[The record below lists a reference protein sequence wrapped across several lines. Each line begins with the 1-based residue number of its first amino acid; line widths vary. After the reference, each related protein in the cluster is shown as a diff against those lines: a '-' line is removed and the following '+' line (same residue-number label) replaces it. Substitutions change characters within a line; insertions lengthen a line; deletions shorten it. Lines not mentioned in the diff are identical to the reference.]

1 MLTVLAAVVL
11 ATAPGALLSLGLP
24 AGRDRWAAWA
34 AAPALTLGLTGIAMG
49 WLPRLG
55 LPHGAGAVLVGEA
68 ALAAVVVLAARLR
81 QRRRPARP
89 WGPVRRRRP
98 GTPDLVCLGVP
109 VALALTLGVL
119 LLGGFA
125 APPGWDAMNHALL
138 TRNILQ
144 TGSAAVAS
152 ACTSGYLHPVVSCA
166 FYPLAADVSWAQA
179 ALLTGGPVSSAMA
192 AWAVVVGPV
201 QLVTAVYACVRVLGG
216 RPVVAGAA
224 AAATTLVGPL
234 YAAMLTGRA
243 PEQAGPGLSVAVALL
258 VALAVRGRHPLRL
271 GLLAGMGV
279 AGIVLTHTYDVLFA
293 AVLAAGLLMWVHGRL
308 TARSA
313 AWTLGA
319 VAATTVVGP
328 GAVRGHAAR
337 RRRRARGHPAADA
350 GPARQGV
357 DLLGDRPAALRPAR
371 LPRPGWQPRVL
382 QMAPVQVAAVGGG
395 HLPARL
401 TPLPGAPPAAVGASV
416 AAGVRRLDRHRH
428 LDLGVGLDVVAAA
441 VRALVRHPRARPHDG
456 PARLRRP
463 GRRRRLRA
471 RHGAAPAGRSRLLR
485 RRPRARRRRA
495 PPGSASPAGS
505 AAAAGGRWS
514 AGPALVA
521 AVALLPHTRAPL
533 RADLA
538 RRAPVGASYARTFA
552 WLARSTPPGGVA
564 AYDRHLEMMT
574 WSWADDGVR
583 PLFGIPPLREEDRAD
598 YEQRFRAWDWLVANP
613 GAAPAGCLVRRLRR
627 AVRRRGV
634 GPGARLAGPLQPA
647 GGWPPALGS
656 TSCTATAASGSTR
669 STRPGEPARPGADPG
684 SRARLDALP

>member
-89 WGPVRRRRP
+89 LDPVRRRRP

-109 VALALTLGVL
+109 VALAVTLGVL

-224 AAATTLVGPL
+224 AAATTLIGPL

-293 AVLAAGLLMWVHGRL
+293 AVLAAGLLIWVHGRL

-319 VAATTVVGP
+319 VAATTVAALVP
-328 GAVRGHAAR
+328 FAATLLGAGGERGQ
-337 RRRRARGHPAADA
+337 HPAAAA
-350 GPARQGV
+350 GPAR
-357 DLLGDRPAALRPAR
+357 
-371 LPRPGWQPRVL
+371 
-382 QMAPVQVAAVGGG
+382 
-395 HLPARL
+395 
-401 TPLPGAPPAAVGASV
+401 
-416 AAGVRRLDRHRH
+416 
-428 LDLGVGLDVVAAA
+428 
-441 VRALVRHPRARPHDG
+441 
-456 PARLRRP
+456 
-463 GRRRRLRA
+463 
-471 RHGAAPAGRSRLLR
+471 
-485 RRPRARRRRA
+485 ARR
-495 PPGSASPAGS
+495 
-505 AAAAGGRWS
+505 
-514 AGPALVA
+514 GP
-521 AVALLPHTRAPL
+521 T
-533 RADLA
+533 
-538 RRAPVGASYARTFA
+538 G
-552 WLARSTPPGGVA
+552 
-564 AYDRHLEMMT
+564 
-574 WSWADDGVR
+574 
-583 PLFGIPPLREEDRAD
+583 
-598 YEQRFRAWDWLVANP
+598 
-613 GAAPAGCLVRRLRR
+613 
-627 AVRRRGV
+627 
-634 GPGARLAGPLQPA
+634 
-647 GGWPPALGS
+647 
-656 TSCTATAASGSTR
+656 
-669 STRPGEPARPGADPG
+669 
-684 SRARLDALP
+684 